1 MNIVQ
6 VNIRK
11 QNCNT
16 AENIYSHVHVYTQSS
31 IPMYMHSGLQLTSIT
46 FCKKKK
52 CPTLKIIHTSCVKIN
67 NKQMNSIKNKMYTF
81 SFQSHLVIW
90 TAHAYSFMMLF
101 LTSSNYTEKK
111 PTILNMQNPI
121 LNKKSSRPMLKKYD
135 LFIIIIKHEKLCGY
149 NFYNKQS
156 LKWKITRFN
165 SSLYFLQLEYIINYC
180 YSMKLQGETKGA
192 W

>member
-31 IPMYMHSGLQLTSIT
+31 IPMYMHSCLQLTSIT

-111 PTILNMQNPI
+111 TNNPQHAKSYFKQKILQAYVQKIWFVYHNHQT
-121 LNKKSSRPMLKKYD
+121 
-135 LFIIIIKHEKLCGY
+135 
-149 NFYNKQS
+149 
-156 LKWKITRFN
+156 WKIMW
-165 SSLYFLQLEYIINYC
+165 LQL
-180 YSMKLQGETKGA
+180 LQQAKFELEDYKV
-192 W
+192 

>member
-1 MNIVQ
+1 MNQTTFGCILVNIVQ

-11 QNCNT
+11 QNSNT

-31 IPMYMHSGLQLTSIT
+31 IPMYMHSCLQLTSIT

-101 LTSSNYTEKK
+101 LTSSNYTKK
-111 PTILNMQNPI
+111 NPNNPQHAKSYFKQKILQAYV
-121 LNKKSSRPMLKKYD
+121 KKIW
-135 LFIIIIKHEKLCGY
+135 F
-149 NFYNKQS
+149 FYHNHQT
-156 LKWKITRFN
+156 WKIMW
-165 SSLYFLQLEYIINYC
+165 LQL
-180 YSMKLQGETKGA
+180 LQQAKFEMEDYKV
-192 W
+192 

>member
-1 MNIVQ
+1 MQ
-6 VNIRK
+6 
-11 QNCNT
+11 
-16 AENIYSHVHVYTQSS
+16 
-31 IPMYMHSGLQLTSIT
+31 
-46 FCKKKK
+46 KKK

-121 LNKKSSRPMLKKYD
+121 LNKKSSRPMFKKYD

-165 SSLYFLQLEYIINYC
+165 SSLCFLQLEYIINYC

>member
-1 MNIVQ
+1 MNQTTFGSILVNIVQ
-6 VNIRK
+6 VNTWK
-11 QNCNT
+11 QNSNT

-31 IPMYMHSGLQLTSIT
+31 IPMYMHSCLQLTSIT

-101 LTSSNYTEKK
+101 LTSSNYTEKN
-111 PTILNMQNPI
+111 PTILNMQNPF
-121 LNKKSSRPMLKKYD
+121 LNKKILQAYVQKIWFVY
-135 LFIIIIKHEKLCGY
+135 H
-149 NFYNKQS
+149 NHQT
-156 LKWKITRFN
+156 WKIMW
-165 SSLYFLQLEYIINYC
+165 LQL
-180 YSMKLQGETKGA
+180 LQQAKFEMEDYKV
-192 W
+192 

>member
-1 MNIVQ
+1 MNQTTFGSILVNIVQ

-31 IPMYMHSGLQLTSIT
+31 IPMYMHSCLQLTSIT

-111 PTILNMQNPI
+111 PNNPQHAKSYFKQKILQA
-121 LNKKSSRPMLKKYD
+121 YV
-135 LFIIIIKHEKLCGY
+135 
-149 NFYNKQS
+149 Q
-156 LKWKITRFN
+156 KIWFVYHN
-165 SSLYFLQLEYIINYC
+165 H
-180 YSMKLQGETKGA
+180 
-192 W
+192 

>member
-1 MNIVQ
+1 MQ
-6 VNIRK
+6 
-11 QNCNT
+11 
-16 AENIYSHVHVYTQSS
+16 
-31 IPMYMHSGLQLTSIT
+31 
-46 FCKKKK
+46 KKKK
-52 CPTLKIIHTSCVKIN
+52 CPTLKIIRTSCVKIN

-149 NFYNKQS
+149 NFTTSKVWNG
-156 LKWKITRFN
+156 R
-165 SSLYFLQLEYIINYC
+165 
-180 YSMKLQGETKGA
+180 LQGLTHPFAFCSLSTSLTIVTPWNYKGKPRVHGKILLYLNGIHSTFNFRIK
-192 W
+192 

>member
-11 QNCNT
+11 KNSNT

-31 IPMYMHSGLQLTSIT
+31 ISMYMHSCLQLTSIT

-111 PTILNMQNPI
+111 PNNPQHAKSYFKQKNPPGLCSKNMIVYHNHQT
-121 LNKKSSRPMLKKYD
+121 
-135 LFIIIIKHEKLCGY
+135 
-149 NFYNKQS
+149 
-156 LKWKITRFN
+156 WKIMW
-165 SSLYFLQLEYIINYC
+165 LQL
-180 YSMKLQGETKGA
+180 LQQAKFEMEDYKV
-192 W
+192 

>member
-11 QNCNT
+11 QNSNT

-31 IPMYMHSGLQLTSIT
+31 ISMYMHSCLQLTSIT

-52 CPTLKIIHTSCVKIN
+52 CPTLKIIRTSCVKIN

-111 PTILNMQNPI
+111 PNNPQHAKSYFKQKILQAYVQKIWFVYHNHQT
-121 LNKKSSRPMLKKYD
+121 
-135 LFIIIIKHEKLCGY
+135 
-149 NFYNKQS
+149 
-156 LKWKITRFN
+156 WKIMW
-165 SSLYFLQLEYIINYC
+165 LQL
-180 YSMKLQGETKGA
+180 LQQAKFEMEDNKV
-192 W
+192 

>member
-1 MNIVQ
+1 MQ
-6 VNIRK
+6 
-11 QNCNT
+11 
-16 AENIYSHVHVYTQSS
+16 
-31 IPMYMHSGLQLTSIT
+31 
-46 FCKKKK
+46 KKK

-111 PTILNMQNPI
+111 PNNPQHAKSYFKQKILQAYV
-121 LNKKSSRPMLKKYD
+121 KKIWFVYHNHQTWKIMWLQ
-135 LFIIIIKHEKLCGY
+135 L
-149 NFYNKQS
+149 YNKQS

-165 SSLYFLQLEYIINYC
+165 SSLCFLQLEYIINYC

>member
-31 IPMYMHSGLQLTSIT
+31 IPMYMHSCLQLTSIT

-101 LTSSNYTEKK
+101 LTSSNYTGKK
-111 PTILNMQNPI
+111 TNNPQHAKSYFKQKILQAYVQKIWFVYHNHQT
-121 LNKKSSRPMLKKYD
+121 
-135 LFIIIIKHEKLCGY
+135 
-149 NFYNKQS
+149 
-156 LKWKITRFN
+156 WKIMW
-165 SSLYFLQLEYIINYC
+165 LQL
-180 YSMKLQGETKGA
+180 LQQAKFEMEDYKV
-192 W
+192 

>member
-1 MNIVQ
+1 MQ
-6 VNIRK
+6 
-11 QNCNT
+11 
-16 AENIYSHVHVYTQSS
+16 
-31 IPMYMHSGLQLTSIT
+31 
-46 FCKKKK
+46 KKK

-111 PTILNMQNPI
+111 PNNPQHAKSYFKQKILQAYVQ
-121 LNKKSSRPMLKKYD
+121 KYD

-165 SSLYFLQLEYIINYC
+165 SSLCFLQLEYIINYC
-180 YSMKLQGETKGA
+180 YSMKLQGETTGA

>member
-1 MNIVQ
+1 MQ
-6 VNIRK
+6 
-11 QNCNT
+11 
-16 AENIYSHVHVYTQSS
+16 
-31 IPMYMHSGLQLTSIT
+31 
-46 FCKKKK
+46 KKKK

-111 PTILNMQNPI
+111 PNNPQHA
-121 LNKKSSRPMLKKYD
+121 KSYFKQKNPPGLCSKKYD

-156 LKWKITRFN
+156 LKWKITRFY
-165 SSLYFLQLEYIINYC
+165 SSLCFLQLEYIINYC

>member
-1 MNIVQ
+1 MNQTTFGCILVNIVQ

-11 QNCNT
+11 QNSNT

-31 IPMYMHSGLQLTSIT
+31 IPMYMHSCLQLTSIT

-111 PTILNMQNPI
+111 PNNPQHAKSYFKQKILQAYVKKI
-121 LNKKSSRPMLKKYD
+121 WFVYLN
-135 LFIIIIKHEKLCGY
+135 H
-149 NFYNKQS
+149 QT
-156 LKWKITRFN
+156 WKIMW
-165 SSLYFLQLEYIINYC
+165 LQL
-180 YSMKLQGETKGA
+180 LQQAKFEMEDYKV
-192 W
+192 